1 MEKVKYEVREIN
13 RALDMLNNLTV
24 SGINNAHA
32 IVEITKILQSPID
45 DRNNEPAIKPNDLP
59 PIDDGNTEPTITPV
73 NL

>member
-1 MEKVKYEVREIN
+1 MEKVKYEVQEIN

-45 DRNNEPAIKPNDLP
+45 DRNA
-59 PIDDGNTEPTITPV
+59 EPTIKPADPNPCV
-73 NL
+73 APDED